1 MPSQGNFKA
10 YEIWIFKPFCKFYL
24 QSCIGVCCD
33 FFDNFCV
40 LHSSGSVTYIAYQM
54 NAHAPFSFAAKSA
67 SALALAL
74 ALAFPA
80 QAAVPAPID
89 QAYPGTIVLKVDA
102 TNIAQQIFRM
112 RMTVPVKPGPMTFLY
127 PQWLPANHGPS
138 GPLTQLAGLKF
149 TANGKP
155 VEWTRDPVEVFAFH
169 VTVPEGVT
177 TLEAEYQFLSPL
189 DPAQGRIVLTED
201 ILGLQWPSVTL
212 YPAGYVARRITV
224 QPSLTLPAGWQ
235 YGTALETAT
244 RSGDE
249 VQFKAHDLETL
260 IDSPLFAGRYFK
272 KFDLD
277 PGAKVRVSL
286 NVVADNAESL
296 EAKPEQIA
304 AHRAMV
310 DQAKKLFGSHH
321 YDHYDFLLA
330 LSEDFGGVGR
340 EHHQSSEN
348 GVKPGYFT
356 EWARGEA
363 GRDLLPH
370 EYTHSWNGKF
380 RRPAGQDVP
389 NFNTPL
395 QNELLWVYEGQTQ
408 YWGGVLGARSGLVS
422 QAGARDALA
431 ATAAR
436 YDNVQGRAWR
446 AMQDTVND
454 PIIIARRALGWS
466 NWQRGE
472 DYYSEGAL
480 IWLDV
485 DTKIREMSGDK
496 RSLDD
501 FARAFFGINNGSM
514 LPAFYTFE
522 DVVAALNKVQKF
534 DWAPFLRTRLDGHGP
549 GAPLDGL
556 KRAGWKL
563 VYTDTPTETIK
574 SGEERSKSADFSYS
588 LGFAVRADGGV
599 SNVQWDGLA
608 FRAGLAGN
616 TTIVAVNNKVFK
628 TEVLKAA
635 VKASK
640 DNKAPIELLVKK
652 GNNLRTISLDYHGGL
667 RYPRLERINGTPDRL
682 ESIYK
687 ALK

>member
-1 MPSQGNFKA
+1 M
-10 YEIWIFKPFCKFYL
+10 
-24 QSCIGVCCD
+24 
-33 FFDNFCV
+33 
-40 LHSSGSVTYIAYQM
+40 T
-54 NAHAPFSFAAKSA
+54 AHAPFRFAARTA
-67 SALALAL
+67 SGLALAL
-74 ALAFPA
+74 ALAFPLR
-80 QAAVPAPID
+80 AAVPAPAD
-89 QAYPGTIVLKVDA
+89 RPYPGTIVLKVDA
-102 TNIAQQIFRM
+102 TNLAQQIFRM
-112 RMTVPVKPGPMTFLY
+112 RMTVPVSPGPMTFLY

-149 TANGKP
+149 TAGGKP
-155 VEWTRDPVEVFAFH
+155 VAWTRDPVDVFAFH
-169 VTVPEGVT
+169 VTVPDGVT
-177 TLEAEYQFLSPL
+177 TLEVQYQFLSPL
-189 DPAQGRIVLTED
+189 DPAQGRVVMTDD

-235 YGTALETAT
+235 YGTALETAQRT
-244 RSGDE
+244 GDE

-260 IDSPLFAGRYFK
+260 IDSPLFAGRHFR

-277 PGAKVRVSL
+277 PGARVRVSL
-286 NVVADNAESL
+286 NVVADNADSL

-310 DQAKKLFGSHH
+310 QQSLKLFGSHH
-321 YDHYDFLLA
+321 YEHYDFLLA
-330 LSEDFGGVGR
+330 LSDEFGGIGR

-356 EWARGEA
+356 DWARGEA

-370 EYTHSWNGKF
+370 EYAHSWNGKF

-395 QNELLWVYEGQTQ
+395 QNDLLWVYEGQTQ
-408 YWGGVLGARSGLVS
+408 YWGSVLGARSGLLS

-431 ATAAR
+431 STAAR
-436 YDNVQGRAWR
+436 YDNVTGRSWR
-446 AMQDTVND
+446 AVQDTVND
-454 PIIIARRALGWS
+454 PIVAGRRPLAWS
-466 NWQRGE
+466 SYQRSE
-472 DYYSEGAL
+472 DYYAEGAL

-485 DTKIREMSGDK
+485 DTRIRELSGDK

-501 FARAFFGINNGSM
+501 FARAFYGIGNGSM
-514 LPAFYTFE
+514 RPVFYTFD
-522 DVVAALNKVQKF
+522 DVVATLAKVQKF
-534 DWAPFLRTRLDGHGP
+534 DWAPFLRARLDGNGP

-556 KRAGWKL
+556 ARAGWKL
-563 VYTDTPTETIK
+563 VYTETPTDYIRNA
-574 SGEERSKSADFSYS
+574 EERSKVADFSYS

-599 SNVQWDGLA
+599 SNVRWDGPA

-628 TEVLKAA
+628 PEVLKAA

-640 DNKAPIELLVKK
+640 DGKAPIELLVRK
-652 GNNLRTISLDYHGGL
+652 GNNLRTIALDYHGGL
-667 RYPRLERINGTPDRL
+667 RYPRLERIPGTPDRL
-682 ESIYK
+682 AAIYR

>member
-1 MPSQGNFKA
+1 M
-10 YEIWIFKPFCKFYL
+10 
-24 QSCIGVCCD
+24 
-33 FFDNFCV
+33 
-40 LHSSGSVTYIAYQM
+40 LHSSGFVTRTHRQM
-54 NAHAPFSFAAKSA
+54 SAHAPFSFAAKTA
-67 SALALAL
+67 STLALAL

-80 QAAVPAPID
+80 HAAVPAPSD
-89 QAYPGTIVLKVDA
+89 QPYPGTIVLKVDA
-102 TNIAQQIFRM
+102 TNLSQQIFRM

-169 VTVPEGVT
+169 VTVPEGAS
-177 TLEAEYQFLSPL
+177 TLDVEYQFLSPL
-189 DPAQGRIVLTED
+189 DPGQGRIVMTDD
-201 ILGLQWPSVTL
+201 IIGLQWPSVTL

-235 YGTALETAT
+235 YGTALETAE
-244 RSGDE
+244 RQGDE
-249 VQFKAHDLETL
+249 IRFKPHDLETL
-260 IDSPLFAGRYFK
+260 IDSPLFAGRHFK
-272 KFDLD
+272 QYDLD

-286 NVVADNAESL
+286 NVVADNPESL

-310 DQAKKLFGSHH
+310 QQALKLFGSHH
-321 YDHYDFLLA
+321 YAHYDFLLA
-330 LSEDFGGVGR
+330 LSEEFGGIGR

-348 GVKPGYFT
+348 GVKPGYFSD
-356 EWARGEA
+356 WARSEA

-395 QNELLWVYEGQTQ
+395 RNELLWVYEGQTQ
-408 YWGGVLGARSGLVS
+408 YWGGIIAARSGLVS
-422 QAGARDALA
+422 QASARDALA

-436 YDNVQGRAWR
+436 YDNTQGRAWR
-446 AMQDTVND
+446 AVQDTVND
-454 PIIIARRALGWS
+454 PIIAGRRALAWS
-466 NWQRGE
+466 NWQRSE

-485 DTKIREMSGDK
+485 DTKIRELSRDK

-501 FARAFFGINNGSM
+501 FARAFYGNVNGIDNGGM
-514 LPAFYTFE
+514 LPAFYTFD
-522 DVVAALNKVQKF
+522 DVVATLDKVQKF
-534 DWAPFLRTRLDGHGP
+534 DWAPFLRTRLEGHGP

-563 VYTDTPTETIK
+563 VYTDTPTDTIK
-574 SGEERSKSADFSYS
+574 AAEERSKSADFSYS
-588 LGFAVRADGGV
+588 LGFSVRADGGV
-599 SNVQWDGLA
+599 SNVIWDGVG
-608 FRAGLAGN
+608 FRAGLSGN
-616 TTIVAVNNKVFK
+616 TTIVAVNNKVYK
-628 TEVLKAA
+628 PEVLKAA
-635 VKASK
+635 VKAAK
-640 DNKAPIELLVKK
+640 GGKAPIELLVRK
-652 GNNLRTISLDYHGGL
+652 GNNLRTIALDYHEGL
-667 RYPRLERINGTPDRL
+667 RYPRLERIPGTPDRL
-682 ESIYK
+682 EAIYR

>member
-1 MPSQGNFKA
+1 M
-10 YEIWIFKPFCKFYL
+10 
-24 QSCIGVCCD
+24 
-33 FFDNFCV
+33 
-40 LHSSGSVTYIAYQM
+40 LHSSGFVLTLPYKM
-54 NAHAPFSFAAKSA
+54 TAHAPFRFAARTA
-67 SALALAL
+67 SSIAL
-74 ALAFPA
+74 ALAFAFPA
-80 QAAVPAPID
+80 HASVPAPVD
-89 QAYPGTIVLKVDA
+89 QPYPGTIVLKVDA
-102 TNIAQQIFRM
+102 TNLSQQIFRM

-169 VTVPEGVT
+169 LTVPEGVT

-189 DPAQGRIVLTED
+189 DPAQGRIVMTD
-201 ILGLQWPSVTL
+201 DMLGLQWPSVTL

-244 RSGDE
+244 RTGDE

-304 AHRAMV
+304 AHRALV
-310 DQAKKLFGSHH
+310 QQAAKLYGSHH
-321 YDHYDFLLA
+321 YEHYDFLLA
-330 LSEDFGGVGR
+330 LSDDFGGIGR

-348 GVKPGYFT
+348 GVKPNYFT
-356 EWARGEA
+356 EWARTES

-408 YWGGVLGARSGLVS
+408 YWGSVLGARSGLVS

-485 DTKIREMSGDK
+485 DTKIRELSADK

-501 FARAFFGINNGSM
+501 FARAFYGIKNGSM
-514 LPAFYTFE
+514 LPEFYTFE
-522 DVVAALNKVQKF
+522 DVVAALTTVQKF
-534 DWAPFLRTRLDGHGP
+534 DWAPFLRSRLEGHGP

-563 VYTDTPTETIK
+563 VYTDTPTEYIK
-574 SGEERSKSADFSYS
+574 GGEERSKSTDFSYS

-599 SNVQWDGLA
+599 ANVQWDGPA

-628 TEVLKAA
+628 PEVLKAA
-635 VKASK
+635 VKAAAK
-640 DNKAPIELLVKK
+640 DGKAPIELLVKK

-667 RYPRLERINGTPDRL
+667 RYPRLERISGTPDRL
-682 ESIYK
+682 EAIYK

>member
-1 MPSQGNFKA
+1 MS
-10 YEIWIFKPFCKFYL
+10 
-24 QSCIGVCCD
+24 
-33 FFDNFCV
+33 
-40 LHSSGSVTYIAYQM
+40 
-54 NAHAPFSFAAKSA
+54 AHLPFSIAAKTA
-67 SALALAL
+67 STLALALAL
-74 ALAFPA
+74 ALPA
-80 QAAVPAPID
+80 QAAVPAPVD
-89 QAYPGTIVLKVDA
+89 QPYPGTIVLKVDA
-102 TNIAQQIFRM
+102 TNLSQQIFRM

-169 VTVPEGVT
+169 VTVPEGAS
-177 TLEAEYQFLSPL
+177 TLDVEYQFLSPL
-189 DPAQGRIVLTED
+189 DPGQGRIVMTDD
-201 ILGLQWPSVTL
+201 IIGLQWPSVTL

-224 QPSLTLPAGWQ
+224 QPSLTLPSGWQ
-235 YGTALETAT
+235 YGTALETAQ
-244 RSGDE
+244 RQGDE
-249 VQFKAHDLETL
+249 IQFKPHDLETL
-260 IDSPLFAGRYFK
+260 IDSPLFAGRHFK
-272 KFDLD
+272 QYDLD
-277 PGAKVRVSL
+277 PGARVRVSL
-286 NVVADNAESL
+286 NVVADSPESL

-310 DQAKKLFGSHH
+310 QQSLKLFGSHH
-321 YDHYDFLLA
+321 YQHYDFLLA
-330 LSEDFGGVGR
+330 LSDEFGGIGR

-348 GVKPGYFT
+348 GVKPGYFSD
-356 EWARGEA
+356 WARTEA

-395 QNELLWVYEGQTQ
+395 QNSLLWVYEGQTQ
-408 YWGGVLGARSGLVS
+408 YWGGIIAARSGLVS
-422 QAGARDALA
+422 QASARDALA

-436 YDNVQGRAWR
+436 YDNTQGRAWR

-454 PIIIARRALGWS
+454 PIIAGRRALAWS
-466 NWQRGE
+466 NWQRSE

-485 DTKIREMSGDK
+485 DTKIRELSGDK

-501 FARAFFGINNGSM
+501 FARAFYGIDNGSM

-522 DVVAALNKVQKF
+522 DVVATLDKVQKF
-534 DWAPFLRTRLDGHGP
+534 DWTPFLRTRVEGHGP

-563 VYTDTPTETIK
+563 VYTDTPTDYIK
-574 SGEERSKSADFSYS
+574 ALEERSKSADFSYS
-588 LGFAVRADGGV
+588 LGFSVRADGGV
-599 SNVQWDGLA
+599 SNVIWDGVG

-628 TEVLKAA
+628 PEVLKAA
-635 VKASK
+635 VKAAK
-640 DNKAPIELLVKK
+640 GTKAPIELLVRK
-652 GNNLRTISLDYHGGL
+652 GNNLRTISLDYHDGL
-667 RYPRLERINGTPDRL
+667 RYPRLERIPGTPDRL
-682 ESIYK
+682 EAIYK